1 MGVFFC
7 SLLNV
12 SMNCYATEIEIA
24 AHKLGNVSSPGTIS
38 GINFKF
44 LKVHIR
50 TFDVDGKGAA
60 KTKQ

>member
-1 MGVFFC
+1 M
-7 SLLNV
+7 
-12 SMNCYATEIEIA
+12 EIA
-24 AHKLGNVSSPGTIS
+24 EHKLENVSSPGTIS